1 MKRTALIALSLLTTL
16 TLVGSADAGQQ
27 PGAAPKA
34 GAARFEVTSIKAV
47 RPTLVNTIA
56 ALQKKDAA
64 GAKAA
69 FEAFDSAWNGI
80 EVYISTRYP
89 DAYKELEGGY
99 EARIIEGLKAASPNT
114 AALLP
119 DAQAMLAKF
128 DETVRMIEK
137 AAPLNRFYD
146 DVARLR
152 IVRAHL
158 REVTPALKAGNIAKA
173 RKSFDAFND
182 KWDSIED
189 LVSERSRDAYVAI
202 ESGMIQIE
210 KAFMPARPD
219 VDQVITLVSG
229 VTDQYNAIVAQVT
242 KDARSPK

>member
-1 MKRTALIALSLLTTL
+1 MKLTAVIGLSLLTTL

-27 PGAAPKA
+27 PAAAAKA

-69 FEAFDSAWNGI
+69 FEAFDSGWNGI

-89 DAYKELEGGY
+89 EVYKELEGGY

-114 AALLP
+114 ATLLS

-128 DETVRMIEK
+128 DETVSMIEK

-182 KWDSIED
+182 NWDSIED

-210 KAFMPARPD
+210 KALMPAQPD
-219 VDQVITLVSG
+219 VDQLITLVSG
-229 VTDQYNAIVAQVT
+229 VTDRYNAVLAQVV
-242 KDARSPK
+242 KDARTPK

>member
-1 MKRTALIALSLLTTL
+1 MKLTALIALGLLTTL

-27 PGAAPKA
+27 PAAAAKA
-34 GAARFEVTSIKAV
+34 AAARFEVTSIKAV

-56 ALQKKDAA
+56 ALQKKDAT
-64 GAKAA
+64 GARAA
-69 FEAFDSAWNGI
+69 FEAFDSGWNGI

-89 DAYKELEGGY
+89 DVYKELEGGY
-99 EARIIEGLKAASPNT
+99 EARIIEGLKAPSPNMAT
-114 AALLP
+114 LLP

-128 DETVRMIEK
+128 DETVSMIEK

-173 RKSFDAFND
+173 RKSFDTFND
-182 KWDSIED
+182 TWDSIED

-210 KAFMPARPD
+210 KVLMPAQPD
-219 VDQVITLVSG
+219 VDQVMTLVSG
-229 VTDQYNAIVAQVT
+229 VTDQYNAVLAQVV
-242 KDARSPK
+242 KDARTLK

>member
-1 MKRTALIALSLLTTL
+1 MRSTALIAMTFLTMLSL
-16 TLVGSADAGQQ
+16 VRSADARQQ
-27 PGAAPKA
+27 PPAA
-34 GAARFEVTSIKAV
+34 GAARFEVTSIKAI

-56 ALQKKDAA
+56 ALQKQDAA

-69 FEAFDSAWNGI
+69 FEAFDSGWNGI

-89 DAYKELEGGY
+89 EVYKELEGGY
-99 EARIIEGLKAASPNT
+99 EARIIEGLKAASPDM
-114 AALLP
+114 AALLS
-119 DAQAMLAKF
+119 DARAMLAKF
-128 DETVRMIEK
+128 DETVGAIEK

-173 RKSFDAFND
+173 RASFDAFND
-182 KWDSIED
+182 TWDSIED

-210 KAFMPARPD
+210 NALMPAQPD

-229 VTDQYNAIVAQVT
+229 VTDQYNATLAQVV
-242 KDARSPK
+242 KDARSSK

>member
-1 MKRTALIALSLLTTL
+1 MKLANLGAAGLLMTL
-16 TLVGSADAGQQ
+16 NVVGSAVASQQ
-27 PGAAPKA
+27 PAAGA

-64 GAKAA
+64 GARAA
-69 FEAFDSAWNGI
+69 FEAFDSGWNGI

-99 EARIIEGLKAASPNT
+99 QARIIEGLRAANPDT
-114 AALLP
+114 AALVTE
-119 DAQAMLAKF
+119 AKAMLAKF
-128 DETVRMIEK
+128 DETVTMIER
-137 AAPLNRFYD
+137 AAPLNRLYD

-158 REVTPALKAGNIAKA
+158 REVTPALKAGNTDKA

-182 KWDSIED
+182 NWDSIED

-202 ESGMIQIE
+202 ESGMIEIE
-210 KAFMPARPD
+210 RALMPTAPD
-219 VDQVITLVSG
+219 VDQVISLVRG
-229 VTDQYNAIVAQVT
+229 VSDRYNAIVAQVT
-242 KDARSPK
+242 KDAQNRK